1 MEMNK
6 RLGWKAG
13 QHLKA
18 SGTNPEYESLTIK
31 FWDEIPYRSLKRSIP
46 FSKEREK
53 ALIVHT
59 GSRKMEQSAL
69 EDENK
74 SKTQK
79 PSNSGDVRNQQGWV
93 VSVDRMLTER
103 LE

>member
-1 MEMNK
+1 MNK

-59 GSRKMEQSAL
+59 GSRKIEQSAL
-69 EDENK
+69 EDEN
-74 SKTQK
+74 KTQK